1 MTTGD
6 RRRLPLADDARR
18 GPSSHAPRGEQHLWM
33 EETRF
38 VRAALRGALRDGL
51 PGGVTRLLDEH
62 MPPTLPARL
71 HLYLDNAC
79 GQACAFCEQPIL
91 WRTASG
97 RARQALV
104 AAGQFL
110 GADVVSTGVFDALL
124 RTAARRAAPLRLEVT
139 GNDWTRHPRREQLL
153 QRLAEERDVRVTLSG
168 PSTALAD
175 AALARQVAALPTLEG
190 VVLTL
195 QSPDPARH
203 DLCTRTPGSGARVL
217 RALDHLQALGVP
229 VQVNTVLTRSAV
241 TTLPEL
247 LESLAQRGLRS
258 TLLTFIPDGRA
269 GGAHAAA
276 IHPSAR
282 DVREAFERTPA
293 SALGVIESVEGL
305 PPCAAP
311 ATLRGR
317 LRPVW
322 STEHREP
329 MRYGSRCG
337 ACAAR
342 GTCSG
347 VVASYLLAHGDDT
360 LRPIAG

>member
-1 MTTGD
+1 
-6 RRRLPLADDARR
+6 
-18 GPSSHAPRGEQHLWM
+18 M

-38 VRAALRGALRDGL
+38 VRAALRGALGGGL
-51 PGGVTRLLDEH
+51 QRGISRLLDEH
-62 MPPTLPARL
+62 MPPTLPARM

-91 WRTASG
+91 WGTATGRTL
-97 RARQALV
+97 QTMVNL
-104 AAGQFL
+104 GQSL
-110 GADVVSTGVFDALL
+110 GANVVSTGVFDALL
-124 RTAARRAAPLRLEVT
+124 RVAAQRATPLRLEVT
-139 GNDWTRHPRREQLL
+139 GNDWTRHPRRDQLL

-175 AALARQVAALPTLEG
+175 AALARQIAALPTLEG

-203 DLCTRTPGSGARVL
+203 DLCTRTAGSGAQVL
-217 RALDHLQALGVP
+217 RALDHLQALGVH
-229 VQVNTVLTRSAV
+229 VQVNTVLTANAV
-241 TTLPEL
+241 TTLPDL
-247 LESLAQRGLRS
+247 LKTLAQRGLRS

-269 GGAHAAA
+269 GGAHAAT
-276 IHPSAR
+276 IHPSMREVR
-282 DVREAFERTPA
+282 DAFERTPP
-293 SALGVIESVEGL
+293 SAIEAIESVEGL

-311 ATLRGR
+311 AALRER

-360 LRPIAG
+360 LRPIDG